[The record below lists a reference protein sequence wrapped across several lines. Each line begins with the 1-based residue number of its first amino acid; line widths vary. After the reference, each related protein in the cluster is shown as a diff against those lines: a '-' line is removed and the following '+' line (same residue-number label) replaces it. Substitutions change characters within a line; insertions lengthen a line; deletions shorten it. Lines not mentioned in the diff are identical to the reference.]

1 MTNEVDNNAVSFG
14 SAVRLWAYVG
24 LNSFGGP
31 AGQIAVMHREIV
43 ERRGWIDEKRF
54 LHALNYCM
62 LLPGP
67 EAQQL
72 ATYIGWALH
81 GLRGGLVAGLFF
93 VLPGVVVLLALS
105 TLYALYHETA
115 LLAALF
121 YGVKPAV
128 VALVAQAFLRLAGR
142 TLKTN
147 LARGIAAA
155 AFVALFFFDV
165 PFPLIVI
172 AAAVIGVLGTRRARA
187 AVADDEDADAAVE
200 HVARPPLTR
209 TLRTAAAFLVI
220 WLTPVVACFALLGPS
235 SIFSQLTLFFAFAA
249 LISFGGAYALLTFI
263 AQQAVDVYGW
273 LSARQMVDGLGLAET
288 TPGPLIIVVQFVG
301 FIAAFAQPGGLDP
314 VAAGVV
320 GGLLV
325 SWVTFA
331 PTFLW
336 IFTGAPYVEY
346 LRSRSGLNAALA
358 GIGPAVVG
366 VILNLAA
373 WFALQTFFRV
383 TGELRIWPL
392 RIHTFEL
399 ASIDLFA
406 IGLAIA
412 AFIALVRLKWP
423 LLLTLGLSAV
433 VGAGYYLLF
442 IH

>member
-1 MTNEVDNNAVSFG
+1 VDSTPVSFAA
-14 SAVRLWAYVG
+14 AVRLWAYVG

-43 ERRGWIDEKRF
+43 ERRRWIDEKRF

-81 GLRGGLVAGLFF
+81 GLRGGLVAGLLF
-93 VLPGVVVLLALS
+93 VLPGVVVLLVLS

-115 LLAALF
+115 LLAAVF

-128 VALVAQAFLRLAGR
+128 VALVAQAFLRLAAR
-142 TLKTN
+142 TLKTA
-147 LARGIAAA
+147 LSRVIAAA
-155 AFVALFFFDV
+155 AFAALFFLDV
-165 PFPLIVI
+165 PFPLIVLGAAVVGVI
-172 AAAVIGVLGTRRARA
+172 AARRNPQP
-187 AVADDEDADAAVE
+187 DDAEGDIE
-200 HVARPPLTR
+200 KVARPPLGR
-209 TLRTAAAFLVI
+209 SLRTALVFGVT
-220 WLTPVVACFALLGPS
+220 WLIPVVGCLLVLGPA

-249 LISFGGAYALLTFI
+249 LISFGGAYALLAFI

-273 LSARQMVDGLGLAET
+273 LNARQMVDGLGLAET

-314 VAAGVV
+314 VVAGLV

-346 LRSRSGLNAALA
+346 LRSRSGLNAALS
-358 GIGPAVVG
+358 GIGPAIVG

-373 WFALQTFFRV
+373 WFALQTFFAV
-383 TGELRIWPL
+383 TGEYRAFPL
-392 RIHTFEL
+392 RIHTVEL
-399 ASIDLFA
+399 GSIDLFA
-406 IGLAIA
+406 VVLAIA
-412 AFIALVRLKWP
+412 AFVALVRLKWP
-423 LLLTLGLSAV
+423 LLLTLGASAV

>member
-1 MTNEVDNNAVSFG
+1 MSVTKVPLRA
-14 SAVRLWAYVG
+14 ALRLWAYVG

-43 ERRGWIDEKRF
+43 ERRRWVDEQRF

-72 ATYIGWALH
+72 ATYLGWWLN

-93 VLPGVVVLLALS
+93 VLPGVVVLLLLS
-105 TLYALYHETA
+105 VLYALYHETA

-147 LARGIAAA
+147 LARAIAAA

-165 PFPLIVI
+165 PFPLIIV
-172 AAAVIGVLGTRRARA
+172 AAALLGLLATRRSPATGA
-187 AVADDEDADAAVE
+187 GAEPVE
-200 HVARPPLTR
+200 QVARPPLAR
-209 TLRTAAAFLVI
+209 TFRTAAVFLVI
-220 WLTPVVACFALLGPS
+220 WLAPVVACLALLGPG

-249 LISFGGAYALLTFI
+249 LISFGGAYALLAFI
-263 AQQAVDVYGW
+263 AQQAVDIYGW

-301 FIAAFAQPGGLDP
+301 FIAAFAQPGGLEP
-314 VAAGVV
+314 VTAGVV
-320 GGLLV
+320 GALLV

-331 PTFLW
+331 PSFLW

-358 GIGPAVVG
+358 GVGPAVVG

-383 TGELRIWPL
+383 PG
-392 RIHTFEL
+392 EL

-406 IGLAIA
+406 VGLAIA
-412 AFIALVRLKWP
+412 AFVALVRLKWP
-423 LLLTLGLSAV
+423 LLLTLGLSAA
-433 VGAGYYLLF
+433 VGAGYYLLLRS
-442 IH
+442 

>member
-1 MTNEVDNNAVSFG
+1 MVNNASNASSLPIPFR
-14 SAVRLWAYVG
+14 AALRLWAYVG

-72 ATYIGWALH
+72 ATYIGWYLN
-81 GLRGGLVAGLFF
+81 GLRGGLAAGLFF
-93 VLPGVVVLLALS
+93 VLPGVVVLLVLS

-115 LLAALF
+115 LLTAVF

-128 VALVAQAFLRLAGR
+128 VALVAQAFLRLADR

-147 LARGIAAA
+147 LARAIAAV

-165 PFPLIVI
+165 PFPVIVVV
-172 AAAVIGVLGTRRARA
+172 AGLVGVLAARRSPS
-187 AVADDEDADAAVE
+187 ADATDEVVE
-200 HVARPPLTR
+200 EVARPPLGR
-209 TLRTAAAFLVI
+209 TLRTAAAFLFI
-220 WLTPVVACFALLGPS
+220 WLTPVVACLVLLGPG

-288 TPGPLIIVVQFVG
+288 TPGPLIIIVQFVG

-373 WFALQTFFRV
+373 WFALQTFFAV
-383 TGELRIWPL
+383 TGEYRAWPL
-392 RIHTFEL
+392 RIHTFDL

-406 IGLAIA
+406 IGLAIV
-412 AFIALVRLKWP
+412 AFVALVRFKAP
-423 LLLTLGLSAV
+423 LLLTLAASALI
-433 VGAGYYLLF
+433 GAGYYLLLRS
-442 IH
+442 

>member
-1 MTNEVDNNAVSFG
+1 MGVTKVPFRA
-14 SAVRLWAYVG
+14 AMRLWAYVA

-43 ERRGWIDEKRF
+43 ERRGWFDEKRF

-72 ATYIGWALH
+72 ATYLGWSLN
-81 GLRGGLVAGLFF
+81 GLRGGLVAGIIF
-93 VLPGVVVLLALS
+93 VLPGVVVLLVLS

-115 LLAALF
+115 LLVALF

-147 LARGIAAA
+147 LARAIAAA

-165 PFPLIVI
+165 PFPLIII
-172 AAAVIGVLGTRRARA
+172 AAALIGLVAARRSPA
-187 AVADDEDADAAVE
+187 ADATLDANAEPVE
-200 HVARPPLTR
+200 QAARPPLGR
-209 TLRTAAAFLVI
+209 TLRTAAVFLVI
-220 WLTPVVACFALLGPS
+220 WLTPVVACLVLLGPG
-235 SIFSQLTLFFAFAA
+235 SIFSQLALFFAFAA
-249 LISFGGAYALLTFI
+249 LISFGGAYALLAFI

-273 LSARQMVDGLGLAET
+273 LNARQMVDGLGLAET

-314 VAAGVV
+314 VAAGVI

-331 PTFLW
+331 PSFLW

-346 LRSRSGLNAALA
+346 LRSRTGLNAALA
-358 GIGPAVVG
+358 GIGPAIVG
-366 VILNLAA
+366 VILNLGA
-373 WFALQTFFRV
+373 WFALQTFFTQ
-383 TGELRIWPL
+383 TGEFRAWPL
-392 RIHTFEL
+392 RIHTFEP

-406 IGLAIA
+406 VGLAMG
-412 AFIALVRLKWP
+412 AFVALVRLKWP
-423 LLLTLGLSAV
+423 LLLTLGLSAA
-433 VGAGYYLLF
+433 VGAAYYLLLPS
-442 IH
+442 

>member
-1 MTNEVDNNAVSFG
+1 MTKVPFRA
-14 SAVRLWAYVG
+14 AARLWAYVG

-31 AGQIAVMHREIV
+31 AGQVAVMHREIV

-72 ATYIGWALH
+72 ATYIGWWLH
-81 GLRGGLVAGLFF
+81 GLRGGLVAGLLFI
-93 VLPGVVVLLALS
+93 LPGVVVLLVLS
-105 TLYALYHETA
+105 ALYALYQETA
-115 LLAALF
+115 LLAAVF

-142 TLKTN
+142 TLKSN
-147 LARGIAAA
+147 RARAIAAA
-155 AFVALFFFDV
+155 AFLALFFFDV
-165 PFPLIVI
+165 PFPLLVVAAGVIGVI
-172 AAAVIGVLGTRRARA
+172 AARRSP
-187 AVADDEDADAAVE
+187 VADADAEPVE
-200 HVARPPLTR
+200 QIERPPLGR
-209 TLRTAAAFLVI
+209 TLRTVAVFLVI
-220 WLTPVVACFALLGPS
+220 WLTPVVACFALLGPD

-301 FIAAFAQPGGLDP
+301 FIAAFARPGGLDP
-314 VAAGVV
+314 VAAGVI

-331 PTFLW
+331 PSFLW
-336 IFTGAPYVEY
+336 IFGGAPYVEY
-346 LRSRSGLNAALA
+346 LRSRNRLNAALG
-358 GIGPAVVG
+358 GISPAVVG

-373 WFALQTFFRV
+373 WFALQTFFGV
-383 TGELRIWPL
+383 TGEYRAWPL

-406 IGLAIA
+406 VGLAVA

-423 LLLTLGLSAV
+423 LLLTLGLSAAG
-433 VGAGYYLLF
+433 GAAYYLLLRN
-442 IH
+442 

>member
-1 MTNEVDNNAVSFG
+1 MDVTK
-14 SAVRLWAYVG
+14 SAGKVPFRAALRLWTYVG

-43 ERRGWIDEKRF
+43 ERRKWIDEKRF

-72 ATYIGWALH
+72 ATYIGWYLN
-81 GLRGGLVAGLFF
+81 GLRGGLVAGLLF
-93 VLPGVVVLLALS
+93 VIPGVVVLLVLS
-105 TLYALYHETA
+105 TLYALYHQTE

-128 VALVAQAFLRLAGR
+128 VALVAQAFLRLAAR
-142 TLKTN
+142 TIKTP
-147 LARGIAAA
+147 LARVIAAA
-155 AFVALFFFDV
+155 AFAALFFLDI

-172 AAAVIGVLGTRRARA
+172 VAALVGVIAARRSHA
-187 AVADDEDADAAVE
+187 AVADDEPLE
-200 HVARPPLTR
+200 PVARPPLSR
-209 TLRTAAAFLVI
+209 ALATAAVFAVI
-220 WLTPVVACFALLGPS
+220 WLAPVALCLVALGPS
-235 SIFSQLTLFFAFAA
+235 SIFTQLTLFFAFTA
-249 LISFGGAYALLTFI
+249 LISFGGAYALLAFVS
-263 AQQAVDVYGW
+263 QQVVGVYGW
-273 LSARQMVDGLGLAET
+273 LNARQMVDGLGLAET

-301 FIAAFAQPGGLDP
+301 FMAAFSRPEGLDP

-331 PTFLW
+331 PSFLW

-346 LRSRSGLNAALA
+346 LRSRSGLNAALS

-373 WFALQTFFRV
+373 FFALQTFFAT
-383 TGELRIWPL
+383 TGEFRAGPV

-406 IGLAIA
+406 VALAIA
-412 AFIALVRLKWP
+412 AFAALERLRWP
-423 LLLTLGLSAV
+423 LLPTLALSALT
-433 VGAGYYLLF
+433 GAGYYLLLL
-442 IH
+442 H

>member
-1 MTNEVDNNAVSFG
+1 MSVTKVSFR
-14 SAVRLWAYVG
+14 AATRLWAYVG

-72 ATYIGWALH
+72 ATYIGWSLH
-81 GLRGGLVAGLFF
+81 GMRGGLVAGLLFI
-93 VLPGVVVLLALS
+93 LPGVVVLLVLS
-105 TLYALYHETA
+105 ALYALYHQTA
-115 LLAALF
+115 LLAAVF

-128 VALVAQAFLRLAGR
+128 VALVAQAFLRLARR
-142 TLKTN
+142 TLRTN
-147 LARGIAAA
+147 LARAIAAA
-155 AFVALFFFDV
+155 AFLALFFFDV
-165 PFPLIVI
+165 PFPLIVV
-172 AAAVIGVLGTRRARA
+172 AAGVLGVVALRRSP
-187 AVADDEDADAAVE
+187 VPLADAEPVGKIE
-200 HVARPPLTR
+200 RPQIAG

-220 WLTPVVACFALLGPS
+220 WLTPVVASLLLLGPG
-235 SIFSQLTLFFAFAA
+235 SIFSQLAIFFSFAA

-263 AQQAVDVYGW
+263 AQQAVDIYGW

-301 FIAAFAQPGGLDP
+301 FIASFGQAGGLDP
-314 VAAGVV
+314 VVAGVV
-320 GGLLV
+320 GAVLV

-331 PTFLW
+331 PSFLW
-336 IFTGAPYVEY
+336 IFAGAPYVEY
-346 LRSRSGLNAALA
+346 LRTRSGLNAALA
-358 GIGPAVVG
+358 GISPAVVG

-373 WFALQTFFRV
+373 WFALQTFFGQ
-383 TGELRIWPL
+383 TGEYRAWPL

-406 IGLAIA
+406 VGLALA
-412 AFIALVRLKWP
+412 AFIALVRLRWP
-423 LLLTLGLSAV
+423 LLLTLGLSAAA
-433 VGAGYYLLF
+433 GAVYYLLSGS
-442 IH
+442 

>member
-1 MTNEVDNNAVSFG
+1 MVNKPLEVPFRA
-14 SAVRLWAYVG
+14 AVRLWAYVG

-43 ERRGWIDEKRF
+43 ERRKWIDEQRF

-72 ATYIGWALH
+72 ATYIGWYLN
-81 GLRGGLVAGLFF
+81 GMRGGLVAGLFF
-93 VLPGVVVLLALS
+93 VLPGVAVLLVLS
-105 TLYALYHETA
+105 ALYALYHETA
-115 LLAALF
+115 LLAAVF

-147 LARGIAAA
+147 LARAIAAA
-155 AFVALFFFDV
+155 AFLALFFFDV

-172 AAAVIGVLGTRRARA
+172 GAGLIGVIAARRAP
-187 AVADDEDADAAVE
+187 VAADAEPVE
-200 HVARPPLTR
+200 KVARPPMGH
-209 TLRTAAAFLVI
+209 TLRTAGTFLVI
-220 WLTPVVACFALLGPS
+220 WLTPVALCFALLGPG
-235 SIFSQLTLFFAFAA
+235 SIFTQLTLFFGFAA
-249 LISFGGAYALLTFI
+249 LISFGGAYALLSFI

-273 LSARQMVDGLGLAET
+273 LSAPQMVDGLGLAET
-288 TPGPLIIVVQFVG
+288 TPGPLIVIVQFVG
-301 FIAAFAQPGGLDP
+301 FMAAFAQPGGMDP

-346 LRSRSGLNAALA
+346 LRSRNGLNAALG

-373 WFALQTFFRV
+373 WFALQTFFGV
-383 TGELRIWPL
+383 TGEFRAWPL

-406 IGLAIA
+406 IALAIA
-412 AFIALVRLKWP
+412 AFVALVRLKWP
-423 LLLTLGLSAV
+423 LLLTLALSAAI
-433 VGAGYYLLF
+433 GAGYYLLLRT
-442 IH
+442 

>member
-1 MTNEVDNNAVSFG
+1 MRVTKVPLRA
-14 SAVRLWAYVG
+14 ALRLWAYIG

-43 ERRGWIDEKRF
+43 ERRRWVDEQRF

-72 ATYIGWALH
+72 ATYLGWWLN

-93 VLPGVVVLLALS
+93 VLPGVVVLLLLS
-105 TLYALYHETA
+105 VLYALYHETA

-147 LARGIAAA
+147 LARAIAAA

-165 PFPLIVI
+165 PFPLIIV
-172 AAAVIGVLGTRRARA
+172 ASALVGLLATRRSPATGA
-187 AVADDEDADAAVE
+187 GAEPVE
-200 HVARPPLTR
+200 QVARPPLAR
-209 TLRTAAAFLVI
+209 TFRTAAVFLVI
-220 WLTPVVACFALLGPS
+220 WLAPVVACLALLGPG

-249 LISFGGAYALLTFI
+249 LISFGGAYALLAFI
-263 AQQAVDVYGW
+263 AQQAVDIYGW

-301 FIAAFAQPGGLDP
+301 FIAAFAQPGGLEP
-314 VAAGVV
+314 VTAGVV
-320 GGLLV
+320 GALLV

-331 PTFLW
+331 PSFLW

-358 GIGPAVVG
+358 GVGPAVVG

-383 TGELRIWPL
+383 PG
-392 RIHTFEL
+392 EL

-406 IGLAIA
+406 VGLAIA
-412 AFIALVRLKWP
+412 AFVALVRLKWP
-423 LLLTLGLSAV
+423 LLLTLGLSAA
-433 VGAGYYLLF
+433 VGAGYYLLLRS
-442 IH
+442 

>member
-1 MTNEVDNNAVSFG
+1 MKPTDLVARVPFR
-14 SAVRLWAYVG
+14 AALRLWAYVG

-43 ERRGWIDEKRF
+43 ERRNWIDEKRF

-72 ATYIGWALH
+72 ATYIGWYLN
-81 GLRGGLVAGLFF
+81 GLRGGLVAGLLFI
-93 VLPGVVVLLALS
+93 VPGVVVLLVLS
-105 TLYALYHETA
+105 TLYGLFHQTE

-128 VALVAQAFLRLAGR
+128 VALVAQAFLRLAAR
-142 TLKTN
+142 TIKTP
-147 LARGIAAA
+147 LARVIAAA
-155 AFVALFFFDV
+155 AFAALFLLDI

-172 AAAVIGVLGTRRARA
+172 GAGLVGVIATRRTPPTA
-187 AVADDEDADAAVE
+187 ADAE
-200 HVARPPLTR
+200 QLEPVARPPFR
-209 TLRTAAAFLVI
+209 RAIATAAVFAVI
-220 WLTPVVACFALLGPS
+220 WLAPVVACVALLGPG
-235 SIFSQLTLFFAFAA
+235 SIYSQLTLFFAFTA
-249 LISFGGAYALLTFI
+249 LISFGGAYALLAFVS
-263 AQQAVDVYGW
+263 QQVVGVYGW

-301 FIAAFAQPGGLDP
+301 FMAAFARPEGLDP

-331 PTFLW
+331 PSFLW
-336 IFTGAPYVEY
+336 VFTGAPYVEY
-346 LRSRSGLNAALA
+346 LRSRSGLNAALS

-373 WFALQTFFRV
+373 FFALHTFFAT
-383 TGELRIWPL
+383 TGEFRAWPL

-406 IGLAIA
+406 VALAIA
-412 AFIALVRLKWP
+412 AFIALERFKWP
-423 LLLTLGLSAV
+423 LLVTLALSALA
-433 VGAGYYLLF
+433 GAGYYLFLL
-442 IH
+442 H

>member
-1 MTNEVDNNAVSFG
+1 MSVTKVPVRA
-14 SAVRLWAYVG
+14 ALRLWTYVG

-72 ATYIGWALH
+72 ATYIGWSLN
-81 GLRGGLVAGLFF
+81 GLRGGLIAGVLF
-93 VLPGVVVLLALS
+93 VLPGVVVLLVLS
-105 TLYALYHETA
+105 ALYALYHQTA
-115 LLAALF
+115 LLAAVF

-128 VALVAQAFLRLAGR
+128 VALVAQAFLHLAAR

-147 LARGIAAA
+147 LARAIAAA
-155 AFVALFFFDV
+155 AFVALFFFDA
-165 PFPLIVI
+165 PFPLVLLVAGAIGLVAARRSPPIV
-172 AAAVIGVLGTRRARA
+172 V
-187 AVADDEDADAAVE
+187 DAEQVE
-200 HVARPPLTR
+200 QIARPPLGR
-209 TLRTAAAFLVI
+209 TLRTAAVFLLI
-220 WLTPVVACFALLGPS
+220 WLTPVVACFALLGPE

-249 LISFGGAYALLTFI
+249 LISFGGAYALLAFI
-263 AQQAVDVYGW
+263 AQQAVDVHGW
-273 LSARQMVDGLGLAET
+273 LGPRQMVDGLGLAET

-301 FIAAFAQPGGLDP
+301 FIAAFAQPGGLEP
-314 VAAGVV
+314 LAAGVV

-331 PTFLW
+331 PSFLW

-346 LRSRSGLNAALA
+346 LRSRTGLNAALA

-373 WFALQTFFRV
+373 WFALQTLFAQ
-383 TGELRIWPL
+383 TGEFRAWPL

-399 ASIDLFA
+399 VSIDLFA
-406 IGLAIA
+406 AGLAVA

-423 LLLTLGLSAV
+423 LLLTIGLSAAI
-433 VGAGYYLLF
+433 GAVYYLLLRS
-442 IH
+442 

>member
-1 MTNEVDNNAVSFG
+1 MSVTKVPFRA
-14 SAVRLWAYVG
+14 ALKLWAYVG

-31 AGQIAVMHREIV
+31 AGQIAVMHREVV

-72 ATYIGWALH
+72 ATYLGWHLN

-93 VLPGVVVLLALS
+93 VLPGVAVLLVLS

-115 LLAALF
+115 LLAAVF

-128 VALVAQAFLRLAGR
+128 VALVAQAFLRLASR
-142 TLKTN
+142 TLKTH
-147 LARGIAAA
+147 LARAIAAA
-155 AFVALFFFDV
+155 AFIALFFFDV
-165 PFPLIVI
+165 PFPLIVVAAALIGVI
-172 AAAVIGVLGTRRARA
+172 AARRSPA
-187 AVADDEDADAAVE
+187 ADADAQPVE
-200 HVARPPLTR
+200 QTARPPLGR
-209 TLRTAAAFLVI
+209 ALRTAAVFLVI
-220 WLTPVVACFALLGPS
+220 WLTPVVACLALLGPE

-249 LISFGGAYALLTFI
+249 LISFGGAYALLAFI

-288 TPGPLIIVVQFVG
+288 TPGPLIIIVQFVG

-346 LRSRSGLNAALA
+346 LRSRSGLNAALG

-366 VILNLAA
+366 VILNLAV
-373 WFALQTFFRV
+373 WFALQTFFAR
-383 TGELRIWPL
+383 TGEFRAWPL

-406 IGLAIA
+406 VGLALA

-423 LLLTLGLSAV
+423 LLLTLGLSAI
-433 VGAGYYLLF
+433 VGAAYYLAF
-442 IH
+442 VH

>member
-1 MTNEVDNNAVSFG
+1 VNNSGNRALTVPFR
-14 SAVRLWAYVG
+14 AALRLWAYVG

-43 ERRGWIDEKRF
+43 ERRGWLDEKRF

-72 ATYIGWALH
+72 ATYIGWYLN
-81 GLRGGLVAGLFF
+81 GMRGGLVAGLFF
-93 VLPGVVVLLALS
+93 VLPGVAVLLVLS

-115 LLAALF
+115 LLAAVF

-128 VALVAQAFLRLAGR
+128 VALVAQAFLRLAAR

-147 LARGIAAA
+147 LARAIAAA
-155 AFVALFFFDV
+155 AFVALFFFDI
-165 PFPLIVI
+165 PFPLIVLVAGLIGVI
-172 AAAVIGVLGTRRARA
+172 AARRSPQ
-187 AVADDEDADAAVE
+187 ADANEEPVE
-200 HVARPPLTR
+200 QVSRPPLGR
-209 TLRTAAAFLVI
+209 TIRTAATFLII
-220 WLTPVVACFALLGPS
+220 WLTPVAACFALLGPGN
-235 SIFSQLTLFFAFAA
+235 IFTQLTLFFAFAA
-249 LISFGGAYALLTFI
+249 LISFGGAYALLSFI

-288 TPGPLIIVVQFVG
+288 TPGPLIIIVQFVG

-346 LRSRSGLNAALA
+346 LRSRSGLNAALG

-373 WFALQTFFRV
+373 WFALQTFFGE
-383 TGELRIWPL
+383 TGEFRAWPL

-406 IGLAIA
+406 IGLAVA

-423 LLLTLGLSAV
+423 LLVTLGLSAAI
-433 VGAGYYLLF
+433 GAGYYLLF